1 MKPTT
6 SYTPIRREAGGSSVC
21 CLTAGSAEVYDRR
34 RQIAPADNFKGRIVM
49 LKEYDGL
56 PDIGSRYVLE
66 CRCKKI
72 GEDGREIGACEDTV
86 NPVSGFIYAENEEQA
101 VNYGID
107 FIMKYAGDNLLLEDN
122 SILLLDD
129 NRPMD
134 LYYDFSAVEVG

>member
-1 MKPTT
+1 
-6 SYTPIRREAGGSSVC
+6 
-21 CLTAGSAEVYDRR
+21 
-34 RQIAPADNFKGRIVM
+34 M

-56 PDIGSRYVLE
+56 PDVGSRYVLE

-72 GEDGREIGACEDTV
+72 ACEDTV

>member
-1 MKPTT
+1 
-6 SYTPIRREAGGSSVC
+6 
-21 CLTAGSAEVYDRR
+21 
-34 RQIAPADNFKGRIVM
+34 M

-56 PDIGSRYVLE
+56 PDVGSRYVLE

-122 SILLLDD
+122 SILLLND
-129 NRPMD
+129 NRQID

>member
-1 MKPTT
+1 MPMQ
-6 SYTPIRREAGGSSVC
+6 E
-21 CLTAGSAEVYDRR
+21 
-34 RQIAPADNFKGRIVM
+34 
-49 LKEYDGL
+49 
-56 PDIGSRYVLE
+56 
-66 CRCKKI
+66 I
-72 GEDGREIGACEDTV
+72 GEDGSEIGACDDTV

-134 LYYDFSAVEVG
+134 LYYDFRQSRSDDFDCRARISRK

>member
-21 CLTAGSAEVYDRR
+21 CLTAGSAEAYGRL
-34 RQIAPADNFKGRIVM
+34 RQTAPA
-49 LKEYDGL
+49 EYDGL

-72 GEDGREIGACEDTV
+72 GDDGREIGACEDTV

>member
-1 MKPTT
+1 
-6 SYTPIRREAGGSSVC
+6 
-21 CLTAGSAEVYDRR
+21 
-34 RQIAPADNFKGRIVM
+34 M

-56 PDIGSRYVLE
+56 PDVGSRYVLE

-72 GEDGREIGACEDTV
+72 GEDGSEIGACDDTV

-129 NRPMD
+129 NRRWICTMTFRQSRSDD
-134 LYYDFSAVEVG
+134 LDCRARISRK

>member
-1 MKPTT
+1 
-6 SYTPIRREAGGSSVC
+6 
-21 CLTAGSAEVYDRR
+21 
-34 RQIAPADNFKGRIVM
+34 M

-72 GEDGREIGACEDTV
+72 GEDGSEIGACDDTV

-122 SILLLDD
+122 
-129 NRPMD
+129 RPMD